1 MANSTEDESPTFVN
15 QEFSCVSGVTLAHR
29 IILLMFGIPLSIS
42 AVVGNVLI
50 IVVLHK
56 VSSLHPPSKLLL
68 ACLAFT
74 DLSVGLIAHPLFCG
88 LFLFT
93 PKRPSSCFR
102 FLIVLNTSFLF
113 SGVSFSTMTAIS
125 VDRLL
130 ALLLG
135 LRYRQVV
142 TVRRVKISIVALWIL
157 YSSVVMMAIYGNRRM
172 AFGISSAGFV
182 MCIVISTFCYTKI
195 YRTLRLSQ
203 VQVQDQSHQGQPNEE
218 GTPLNK
224 ERYKKT
230 VSTALWVQITL
241 LACYVP
247 FGLISLFVITA
258 SRTPSIVFAWLLSI
272 TLLYFNST
280 LNPLLYCWKMR
291 ELRQEMKNVI
301 RKIWCISD
309 LSVRVHNTNEPH
321 TWIAVEQI

>member
-56 VSSLHPPSKLLL
+56 LSSLHPPSKLLL

-88 LFLFT
+88 LLFQT
-93 PKRPSSCFR
+93 ERPSSCSR
-102 FLIVLNTSFLF
+102 LLIVLNTSFLF
-113 SGVSFSTMTAIS
+113 SGVSLSTMTAIS

-157 YSSVVMMAIYGNRRM
+157 CSSVVMVAIYNRRM
-172 AFGISSAGFV
+172 ALGISSAGLL

-291 ELRQEMKNVI
+291 ELRQEMKNAI
-301 RKIWCISD
+301 RKIWWIS
-309 LSVRVHNTNEPH
+309 N
-321 TWIAVEQI
+321 

>member
-1 MANSTEDESPTFVN
+1 MANSTEDESPTFEN

-88 LFLFT
+88 LLFP
-93 PKRPSSCFR
+93 PKRLSSCSR
-102 FLIVLNTSFLF
+102 FFIVLNTSFLF
-113 SGVSFSTMTAIS
+113 SSVSLSTMTAIS

-157 YSSVVMMAIYGNRRM
+157 CSSVVMVVIYGNRRM
-172 AFGISSAGFV
+172 ASGISSAGFL

-203 VQVQDQSHQGQPNEE
+203 VQAQDQSHQGQPNEE
-218 GTPLNK
+218 GAPLNK
-224 ERYKKT
+224 KRYKKT

-247 FGLISLFVITA
+247 FGLVSVFLNTTL
-258 SRTPSIVFAWLLSI
+258 RTPSIFFGWLHSI

-301 RKIWCISD
+301 RKIWCISE

-321 TWIAVEQI
+321 T

>member
-1 MANSTEDESPTFVN
+1 
-15 QEFSCVSGVTLAHR
+15 
-29 IILLMFGIPLSIS
+29 
-42 AVVGNVLI
+42 
-50 IVVLHK
+50 
-56 VSSLHPPSKLLL
+56 
-68 ACLAFT
+68 
-74 DLSVGLIAHPLFCG
+74 
-88 LFLFT
+88 
-93 PKRPSSCFR
+93 
-102 FLIVLNTSFLF
+102 
-113 SGVSFSTMTAIS
+113 MTAIS

-157 YSSVVMMAIYGNRRM
+157 CSSVVMVAIYNRRM
-172 AFGISSAGFV
+172 ALGISSAGLL

-224 ERYKKT
+224 VRYKKT

-247 FGLISLFVITA
+247 FGLVSVFVITA

-291 ELRQEMKNVI
+291 ELRQEMKNAI

>member
-1 MANSTEDESPTFVN
+1 
-15 QEFSCVSGVTLAHR
+15 
-29 IILLMFGIPLSIS
+29 
-42 AVVGNVLI
+42 
-50 IVVLHK
+50 
-56 VSSLHPPSKLLL
+56 
-68 ACLAFT
+68 
-74 DLSVGLIAHPLFCG
+74 
-88 LFLFT
+88 
-93 PKRPSSCFR
+93 
-102 FLIVLNTSFLF
+102 
-113 SGVSFSTMTAIS
+113 MTVIS

-157 YSSVVMMAIYGNRRM
+157 CSSVVMVAIYNRRM
-172 AFGISSAGFV
+172 ALGISSAGLL

-203 VQVQDQSHQGQPNEE
+203 VQVQDQSHRGQPNEE
-218 GTPLNK
+218 GTSLNK
-224 ERYKKT
+224 VRYKKT

-247 FGLISLFVITA
+247 FGLVSVFVITA

-291 ELRQEMKNVI
+291 ELRQEMKNAI

-321 TWIAVEQI
+321 T

>member
-1 MANSTEDESPTFVN
+1 MTNSTEDESPTFVN

-88 LFLFT
+88 LLFQSE
-93 PKRPSSCFR
+93 RPSSCSR
-102 FLIVLNTSFLF
+102 FFIVIKTSLLF
-113 SGVSFSTMTAIS
+113 SGVSLSTMTAIS

-172 AFGISSAGFV
+172 ASGVSSAGFL

-203 VQVQDQSHQGQPNEE
+203 VQAQDQSHQGQPNEE
-218 GTPLNK
+218 GAPLNK
-224 ERYKKT
+224 KRYKKT

-247 FGLISLFVITA
+247 FGLVSVFVITA
-258 SRTPSIVFAWLLSI
+258 SRTPSIVFARLLSI

-291 ELRQEMKNVI
+291 ELRQEMKNAI
-301 RKIWCISD
+301 RKIWCISE

-321 TWIAVEQI
+321 T

>member
-1 MANSTEDESPTFVN
+1 MANSTEDESPTFEN

-88 LFLFT
+88 LLFP
-93 PKRPSSCFR
+93 PKRLSSCSR
-102 FLIVLNTSFLF
+102 FFIVLNTSFLF
-113 SGVSFSTMTAIS
+113 SSVSLSTMTAIS

-172 AFGISSAGFV
+172 AFGISSAGFI
-182 MCIVISTFCYTKI
+182 MCIVISTSCYTKI

-301 RKIWCISD
+301 RKIWCISE

-321 TWIAVEQI
+321 T

>member
-1 MANSTEDESPTFVN
+1 MANATEDENPTFTN
-15 QEFSCVSGVTLAHR
+15 QEFSGVSGLTLAHK
-29 IILLMFGIPLSIS
+29 IIVLMLGIPLSIS

-50 IVVLHK
+50 IVALYK

-88 LFLFT
+88 LLFQT
-93 PKRPSSCFR
+93 ERPSSYSGV
-102 FLIVLNTSFLF
+102 LIVLNTSFVF
-113 SGVSFSTMTAIS
+113 SLVSLSTMTAIS

-157 YSSVVMMAIYGNRRM
+157 CSSVVMVVIYNQRM
-172 AFGISSAGFV
+172 ALDISSAGFL

-247 FGLISLFVITA
+247 FGLVSVFVITA

-291 ELRQEMKNVI
+291 ELRQEMKNAI
-301 RKIWCISD
+301 RKIWWIS
-309 LSVRVHNTNEPH
+309 N
-321 TWIAVEQI
+321 

>member
-1 MANSTEDESPTFVN
+1 
-15 QEFSCVSGVTLAHR
+15 
-29 IILLMFGIPLSIS
+29 MFGIPLSIS
-42 AVVGNVLI
+42 AAVGNVLI

-74 DLSVGLIAHPLFCG
+74 DLSVGLIAQPLFCG
-88 LFLFT
+88 LLFP
-93 PKRPSSCFR
+93 PKRPSSCSG
-102 FLIVLNTSFLF
+102 FLIVLYTSFLF
-113 SGVSFSTMTAIS
+113 SGVSLSTMTAIS

-157 YSSVVMMAIYGNRRM
+157 CSSVVMMAIYGNRHM

-203 VQVQDQSHQGQPNEE
+203 VQVQDQSHRGQPNEE
-218 GTPLNK
+218 GTSLNK
-224 ERYKKT
+224 ARYKKT

-247 FGLISLFVITA
+247 FGLVSVFVITA

-272 TLLYFNST
+272 TLFYFNST

-291 ELRQEMKNVI
+291 ELRQEMKNAI
-301 RKIWCISD
+301 RKIWCISE

-321 TWIAVEQI
+321 T

>member
-1 MANSTEDESPTFVN
+1 MANATEDENPTFTN
-15 QEFSCVSGVTLAHR
+15 QEFSGVSGLTLAHK
-29 IILLMFGIPLSIS
+29 IIVLMLGIPLSIS

-88 LFLFT
+88 LLLLT
-93 PKRPSSCFR
+93 PKRPSSCSR
-102 FLIVLNTSFLF
+102 FFIVLNTSFLF
-113 SGVSFSTMTAIS
+113 SYVSLSTMTAIS

-157 YSSVVMMAIYGNRRM
+157 CSSVVMIVIYGNRPM
-172 AFGISSAGFV
+172 AFGISSAVFV

-247 FGLISLFVITA
+247 FGLVSVFVITA

-291 ELRQEMKNVI
+291 ELRQEMKNAI
-301 RKIWCISD
+301 RKIWWIS
-309 LSVRVHNTNEPH
+309 N
-321 TWIAVEQI
+321 

>member
-1 MANSTEDESPTFVN
+1 MANATEDENPTFTN
-15 QEFSCVSGVTLAHR
+15 QEFSGVSGLTLAHK
-29 IILLMFGIPLSIS
+29 IIVLMLGIPLSIS

-50 IVVLHK
+50 IVALYK

-88 LFLFT
+88 LLFQT
-93 PKRPSSCFR
+93 ERPSSYSR
-102 FLIVLNTSFLF
+102 VLIVLNTSFVF
-113 SGVSFSTMTAIS
+113 SLVSLSTMTAIS

-157 YSSVVMMAIYGNRRM
+157 CSSVVMVAIYNRRM
-172 AFGISSAGFV
+172 ALGISSAGLL

-203 VQVQDQSHQGQPNEE
+203 VQVQDQSHRGQPNEE
-218 GTPLNK
+218 GTSLNK
-224 ERYKKT
+224 ARYKKT

-247 FGLISLFVITA
+247 FGLVSVFVITA

-291 ELRQEMKNVI
+291 ELRQEMKNAI
-301 RKIWCISD
+301 RKIW
-309 LSVRVHNTNEPH
+309 
-321 TWIAVEQI
+321 WI

>member
-56 VSSLHPPSKLLL
+56 LSSLHPPSKLLL

-74 DLSVGLIAHPLFCG
+74 DLSVGLIAHPLLCG
-88 LFLFT
+88 LLFP
-93 PKRPSSCFR
+93 PKRPSSCSR
-102 FLIVLNTSFLF
+102 LLIVLNTSFLF
-113 SGVSFSTMTAIS
+113 SGVSLSTMTAIS

-157 YSSVVMMAIYGNRRM
+157 CSSVVMIVIYGNRSM

-247 FGLISLFVITA
+247 FGLVSVFVITA

-291 ELRQEMKNVI
+291 ELRQEMKNAI

>member
-1 MANSTEDESPTFVN
+1 MANATEDENPTFTN
-15 QEFSCVSGVTLAHR
+15 QEFSGVSGLTLAHK
-29 IILLMFGIPLSIS
+29 IIVLMLGIPLSIS

-88 LFLFT
+88 LLFQT
-93 PKRPSSCFR
+93 ERPNSYSGV
-102 FLIVLNTSFLF
+102 LIVLNTSFVF
-113 SGVSFSTMTAIS
+113 SLVSLSTMTAIS

-172 AFGISSAGFV
+172 AFGISSAGFI
-182 MCIVISTFCYTKI
+182 MCIVISTSCYTKI

-218 GTPLNK
+218 GAPLNK
-224 ERYKKT
+224 VRYKKT

-291 ELRQEMKNVI
+291 ELRQEMKNAI
-301 RKIWCISD
+301 RKIWWIS
-309 LSVRVHNTNEPH
+309 N
-321 TWIAVEQI
+321 

>member
-15 QEFSCVSGVTLAHR
+15 QEFSCISGVTLAHR

-74 DLSVGLIAHPLFCG
+74 DLSVGLIAQPLFCG
-88 LFLFT
+88 LLFP
-93 PKRPSSCFR
+93 PKRPSSCSG

-113 SGVSFSTMTAIS
+113 SGVSLSTMTAIS

-157 YSSVVMMAIYGNRRM
+157 CSSVVMVVIYNQRM
-172 AFGISSAGFV
+172 ALGISSAGFL

-195 YRTLRLSQ
+195 YRTLHQ
-203 VQVQDQSHQGQPNEE
+203 VQVQDQSHRGQPNEE

-224 ERYKKT
+224 ARYKKT

-291 ELRQEMKNVI
+291 ELRQEMKNAI
-301 RKIWCISD
+301 RKIWCIFE

-321 TWIAVEQI
+321 T

>member
-1 MANSTEDESPTFVN
+1 MTNSTEDESPTFVN

-88 LFLFT
+88 LLFQSE
-93 PKRPSSCFR
+93 RPSSCSR
-102 FLIVLNTSFLF
+102 FFIVIKTSLLF
-113 SGVSFSTMTAIS
+113 SGVSLSTMTAIS

-157 YSSVVMMAIYGNRRM
+157 CSSVVMMAIYGNRRM
-172 AFGISSAGFV
+172 ASGVSSAGFL

-247 FGLISLFVITA
+247 FGLVSVFVITA

-291 ELRQEMKNVI
+291 ELRQEMKNAI
-301 RKIWCISD
+301 RKIWCIFE

-321 TWIAVEQI
+321 T

>member
-1 MANSTEDESPTFVN
+1 MANSTEAESPTFEN
-15 QEFSCVSGVTLAHR
+15 QEFSCVSGVTLAHS

-88 LFLFT
+88 LLFP
-93 PKRPSSCFR
+93 PKRPSSCSR
-102 FLIVLNTSFLF
+102 FFIVLNTSFLF
-113 SGVSFSTMTAIS
+113 SGVSLSTMTAIS

-157 YSSVVMMAIYGNRRM
+157 CSSVVMVVIYNLRM
-172 AFGISSAGFV
+172 ALGISSAGFI

-195 YRTLRLSQ
+195 YRTLHQ
-203 VQVQDQSHQGQPNEE
+203 VHVQDQSHRGQPNEE

-224 ERYKKT
+224 ARYKKT

-291 ELRQEMKNVI
+291 ELRQEMKNAI
-301 RKIWCISD
+301 RKIWCISE

-321 TWIAVEQI
+321 T

>member
-1 MANSTEDESPTFVN
+1 MANATEDENPTFTN
-15 QEFSCVSGVTLAHR
+15 QEFSGVSGLTLAHK
-29 IILLMFGIPLSIS
+29 IIVLMLGIPLSIS

-50 IVVLHK
+50 IVALYK

-88 LFLFT
+88 LLFQT
-93 PKRPSSCFR
+93 ERPSSYSGV
-102 FLIVLNTSFLF
+102 LIVLNTSFVF
-113 SGVSFSTMTAIS
+113 SYVSLSTMTAIS

-157 YSSVVMMAIYGNRRM
+157 CSSVVMVVIYNRRM
-172 AFGISSAGFV
+172 ALGISSAGLLV
-182 MCIVISTFCYTKI
+182 CIVISTFCYTKI

-247 FGLISLFVITA
+247 FGLVSVFVITA

-291 ELRQEMKNVI
+291 ELRQEMKNAI
-301 RKIWCISD
+301 RKIWWIS
-309 LSVRVHNTNEPH
+309 N
-321 TWIAVEQI
+321 

>member
-1 MANSTEDESPTFVN
+1 MANATEDENPTFTN
-15 QEFSCVSGVTLAHR
+15 QEFSGVSGLTLAHK
-29 IILLMFGIPLSIS
+29 IIVLMLGIPLSIS

-50 IVVLHK
+50 IVALYK

-88 LFLFT
+88 LLFQT
-93 PKRPSSCFR
+93 ERPSSYSGV
-102 FLIVLNTSFLF
+102 LIVLNTSFVF
-113 SGVSFSTMTAIS
+113 SYVSLSTMTAIS

-157 YSSVVMMAIYGNRRM
+157 CSSVVMVAIYNRRM
-172 AFGISSAGFV
+172 ALGISSAGLL

-291 ELRQEMKNVI
+291 ELRQEMKNAI
-301 RKIWCISD
+301 RKIWWIS
-309 LSVRVHNTNEPH
+309 N
-321 TWIAVEQI
+321 

>member
-1 MANSTEDESPTFVN
+1 MANSTEDESPTIVN
-15 QEFSCVSGVTLAHR
+15 QEFLCDSGVTLAHR
-29 IILLMFGIPLSIS
+29 VILLMFGIPLSIS

-88 LFLFT
+88 LLLFT
-93 PKRPSSCFR
+93 PKRPSSCSRLF
-102 FLIVLNTSFLF
+102 IVLNTSSLF
-113 SGVSFSTMTAIS
+113 SGVSLSTMTAIS

-157 YSSVVMMAIYGNRRM
+157 CSSVVMVVIYNRRM
-172 AFGISSAGFV
+172 ALGISSAGFI

-195 YRTLRLSQ
+195 YRTLHQ
-203 VQVQDQSHQGQPNEE
+203 VHVQDQSHRGQPNEE

-224 ERYKKT
+224 ARYKKT

-241 LACYVP
+241 MACNVP
-247 FGLISLFVITA
+247 FGLVSVFAITA
-258 SRTPSIVFAWLLSI
+258 SRTPSIVFARLLSI

-291 ELRQEMKNVI
+291 ELRQEMKNAI
-301 RKIWCISD
+301 RKIWCISE

-321 TWIAVEQI
+321 T

>member
-29 IILLMFGIPLSIS
+29 IIFLMFGIPLSIS

-74 DLSVGLIAHPLFCG
+74 DLSVGLIAQPLFCG
-88 LFLFT
+88 LLFP
-93 PKRPSSCFR
+93 PKRPSSCSG

-113 SGVSFSTMTAIS
+113 SGVSLSTMTAIS

-157 YSSVVMMAIYGNRRM
+157 CSSVVMVAIYNRRM
-172 AFGISSAGFV
+172 ALGISSAGLL
-182 MCIVISTFCYTKI
+182 MCMVISTSCYTKI

-247 FGLISLFVITA
+247 FGLVSVFVNTA
-258 SRTPSIVFAWLLSI
+258 SRTPSIVFARLLSI

-291 ELRQEMKNVI
+291 ELRQEMKNAI
-301 RKIWCISD
+301 RKIWCISE

>member
-1 MANSTEDESPTFVN
+1 MANATEDENPTFTN
-15 QEFSCVSGVTLAHR
+15 QEFSGVSGLTLAHK
-29 IILLMFGIPLSIS
+29 IIVLMLGIPLSIS

-50 IVVLHK
+50 IVALYK

-88 LFLFT
+88 LLFQT
-93 PKRPSSCFR
+93 ERPSSYSR
-102 FLIVLNTSFLF
+102 VLIVLNTSFVF
-113 SGVSFSTMTAIS
+113 SLVSLSTMTAIS

-157 YSSVVMMAIYGNRRM
+157 CSSVVMVVIYNQRM
-172 AFGISSAGFV
+172 ALDISSAGFL

-247 FGLISLFVITA
+247 FGLVSVFVITA

-291 ELRQEMKNVI
+291 ELRQEMKNAI
-301 RKIWCISD
+301 RKIWWIS
-309 LSVRVHNTNEPH
+309 N
-321 TWIAVEQI
+321 

>member
-74 DLSVGLIAHPLFCG
+74 DLSVGLIAHPLFCS

-93 PKRPSSCFR
+93 PKRPSSCSR
-102 FLIVLNTSFLF
+102 FLIVLNTSSLF
-113 SGVSFSTMTAIS
+113 SGVSLSTMTAIS

-157 YSSVVMMAIYGNRRM
+157 CSSVVMVVIYNRRM
-172 AFGISSAGFV
+172 ALGISSAGLLV
-182 MCIVISTFCYTKI
+182 CIVISTFCYTKI

-203 VQVQDQSHQGQPNEE
+203 VQVQDQSHRGQPNEE
-218 GTPLNK
+218 GTSLNK
-224 ERYKKT
+224 ARYKKT

-247 FGLISLFVITA
+247 FGLVTVFANTTL
-258 SRTPSIVFAWLLSI
+258 RTPTIFFAWLLSV

-291 ELRQEMKNVI
+291 ELRQEMKNAI
-301 RKIWCISD
+301 RKIWCISE

-321 TWIAVEQI
+321 T

>member
-1 MANSTEDESPTFVN
+1 MANATEDENPTFTN
-15 QEFSCVSGVTLAHR
+15 QEFSGVSGLTLAHK
-29 IILLMFGIPLSIS
+29 IIVLMLGIPLSIS

-50 IVVLHK
+50 IVALYK

-88 LFLFT
+88 LLFQT
-93 PKRPSSCFR
+93 ERPSSYSR
-102 FLIVLNTSFLF
+102 VLIVLNTSFVF
-113 SGVSFSTMTAIS
+113 SLVSLSTMTAIS

-135 LRYRQVV
+135 LGYRQVV

-157 YSSVVMMAIYGNRRM
+157 CSSVVMVAIYNRRM
-172 AFGISSAGFV
+172 ALGISSAGLL

-203 VQVQDQSHQGQPNEE
+203 VQVQDQSHRGQPNEE
-218 GTPLNK
+218 GTSLNK
-224 ERYKKT
+224 ARYKKT

-247 FGLISLFVITA
+247 FGLVSVFVITA

-291 ELRQEMKNVI
+291 ELRQEMKNAI
-301 RKIWCISD
+301 RKIWWIS
-309 LSVRVHNTNEPH
+309 N
-321 TWIAVEQI
+321 

>member
-88 LFLFT
+88 LLFQSE
-93 PKRPSSCFR
+93 RPSSCSR
-102 FLIVLNTSFLF
+102 FFIVIKTSLLF
-113 SGVSFSTMTAIS
+113 SGVSLSTMTAIS

-172 AFGISSAGFV
+172 ASGVSSAGFL

-247 FGLISLFVITA
+247 FGLVSVFVITA

-291 ELRQEMKNVI
+291 ELRQEMKNAI
-301 RKIWCISD
+301 RKIWCIFE

>member
-29 IILLMFGIPLSIS
+29 VILLMFGIPLSIS

-88 LFLFT
+88 LLFQSE
-93 PKRPSSCFR
+93 RPSSCSR
-102 FLIVLNTSFLF
+102 FFIVIKTSFLF
-113 SGVSFSTMTAIS
+113 SGVSLSTMTAIS

-157 YSSVVMMAIYGNRRM
+157 CSSVVMVVIYGNRRM
-172 AFGISSAGFV
+172 ASGISSAGFL

-247 FGLISLFVITA
+247 FGLVSVFVITA

-291 ELRQEMKNVI
+291 ELRQEMKNAI
-301 RKIWCISD
+301 RKIWCISE

-321 TWIAVEQI
+321 T

>member
-88 LFLFT
+88 LLFQT
-93 PKRPSSCFR
+93 ERPSSYSVV
-102 FLIVLNTSFLF
+102 LIVLNTSFVF
-113 SGVSFSTMTAIS
+113 SLVSLSTMTAIS

-157 YSSVVMMAIYGNRRM
+157 CSSVVMIVIYGNRSM
-172 AFGISSAGFV
+172 AFGISSAGFL

-224 ERYKKT
+224 VRYKKT

-247 FGLISLFVITA
+247 FGLVSVFVITA

-291 ELRQEMKNVI
+291 ELRQEMKNAI

-321 TWIAVEQI
+321 T